1 MYGDKITDSMRAAID
16 ETNRRRAIQQKYNE
30 EHGITPETVKKEIRD
45 LIQITSNAETARYGR
60 GRKQAAAEKMSK
72 KEKEETV
79 VRLRA
84 EMQKA
89 AKELRFEEAAYL
101 RDKIRAIESS
111 KEQ

>member
-1 MYGDKITDSMRAAID
+1 
-16 ETNRRRAIQQKYNE
+16 
-30 EHGITPETVKKEIRD
+30 
-45 LIQITSNAETARYGR
+45 
-60 GRKQAAAEKMSK
+60 MSK